1 VTNSPNQTIQRTAS
15 KPATNV
21 LSVCH
26 PRFGCVLRSAGLWRF
41 DVFSSPVRNDRHG
54 WLGPLIRGDKHS
66 VDIRKTYNYQSDDLL
81 YYRAFW
87 PLGKIW
93 ILMKGL

>member
-1 VTNSPNQTIQRTAS
+1 MQSTAMRIAA
-15 KPATNV
+15 KIVALV
-21 LSVCH
+21 LVVY
-26 PRFGCVLRSAGLWRF
+26 FAAFVWRF

-66 VDIRKTYNYQSDDLL
+66 VDVGKTYNYQSHDLL

-87 PLGKIW
+87 PLCKIS
-93 ILMKGL
+93 ILMNGL